1 MGEPTLPQPALL
13 VVGLLAGSPELLA
26 KTEQLLV
33 ADFGKVAVWSDI
45 IKFDFSDYYE
55 QEMGKDLVR
64 RWLGFEKAVEPG
76 RLAETKLAC
85 NGLERV
91 LAVDE
96 RRRVN
101 IDPGLLSLHSLVLAS
116 TKEFA
121 HRVYIGQGIH
131 AEVTLIYRS
140 GDFVPQEW
148 TYADYR
154 TDECLEFLRRCRGLL
169 TARHTTDLTPDKNKS

>member
-1 MGEPTLPQPALL
+1 MGEPTTPQPALL
-13 VVGLLAGSPELLA
+13 VAGLLAGSRELLA
-26 KTEQLLV
+26 HAERLLV
-33 ADFGKVAVWSDI
+33 ADFGNVAARSDI

-55 QEMGKDLVR
+55 GEMGGNLVR
-64 RWLGFEKAVEPG
+64 RWIGFERTVEPG
-76 RLAETKLAC
+76 RLAEVKLTC
-85 NGLERV
+85 NGIERT
-91 LAVDE
+91 LASDR

-121 HRVYIGQGIH
+121 HRVYLGHGIR

-140 GDFVPQEW
+140 GEFVPQEW

-154 TDECLEFLRRCRGLL
+154 TRECFAFLRGCRRLL
-169 TARHTTDLTPDKNKS
+169 TRHNPTDLTPASNES